1 MIKQREKLNRFSPSD
16 FMRARR
22 PKLFSDTVF
31 REEHALDRSQFE
43 FHLDTL
49 TQRKEEIRFEHFC
62 RRLAEKEL
70 CPNLLPQT
78 GPTGGGDSKVD
89 AETFPVAET
98 IAERWYE
105 GDPKRAAR
113 ERWAFA
119 FSAKKKWRSK
129 VKEDVRKII
138 EAGRQYSL
146 IYFMTNQAVRDRDRA
161 AVEDTLGKQLGIE
174 IRILDRSW
182 IIDKVVKNNRWDVVY
197 QTLDIQYPRVESKS
211 IPGPL
216 DVERQ
221 RDLEELDRLIQD
233 SARYKGSEYQLAED
247 CLQTALLARGLGRP
261 RIEIDGRFDRA
272 ERIARNQ
279 GNMRQIFRILYQRA
293 WTANWWFDDFTELD
307 RLYKIAEPLVIDT
320 EVVWDLEKLVNLWQV
335 GTAWRQVKPTLND
348 HEDWASHGTKL
359 RKSLQRHAADS
370 AKPTSALWART
381 ELVLMDLTDA
391 VVHRERLPSLL
402 ASISGILKDADGH
415 PDYPVE
421 PIVQIIQE
429 LGRVASDDET
439 YDGLI
444 EEIIQFQATRV
455 SKAEQGRIR
464 LDRGSQKL
472 EAGKTYD
479 AIDQFAKAQSLLAQE
494 EHKSEFV
501 RALAGTA
508 LGYEAAGLL
517 WAARANLVVALDR
530 TLYEY
535 FQDGQIPP
543 QALPLLRKLVWVELQ
558 LGRIPCVLIWVEWLD
573 LVSHALK
580 LDEDVRKTIEEEF
593 YLMDTILGVLV
604 LKTLYGDWTR
614 LDRVAGLLERFSL
627 LMSRGAAL
635 FSLGYEDKFRSEYK
649 ETGDLERFF
658 SLWLNQPAADD
669 LPTEAQWLLHGTV
682 AMRTSILGSEIE
694 LVTENHTTS
703 LLLGEAILAFM
714 EAFLSTVI
722 KLKGHFS
729 PRPYLKIEI
738 RQSENVTIPFIYE
751 VEEDE
756 CGETKIIINHPKVSA
771 SILVQDSGYQE
782 ALIKLLAE
790 FIRQLQITFSLES
803 LEGLFAKDRAH
814 DRAYWTGLSPIALT
828 NILTDKPKYH
838 IEDWLDESL
847 TESLVVLRT
856 IPWGAT
862 AKPDTPADRKIT
874 APVTFADG
882 PPPAGLFGVDGLKH
896 RDLQILSPIN
906 MALWDKAHWRGLG
919 LAVLPGSP
927 PIPELIL
934 LFEDQEAGAK
944 IFRGWRKRLGE
955 VDQEEWIGLTL
966 ITGIDR
972 SHLSYYRLAI
982 SVNEESFTHV
992 HKPEGP
998 FTLVYRMQDMTP
1010 VDSTNIDRFLFF
1022 YRNAGRYRLTYNL
1035 FAPTQP
1041 ISPYADNIFLEKR
1054 RLRIVPAWQIGPND
1068 PAIVALKGIND
1079 PLIPPDISDPP
1090 VLKALK
1096 RFYEPNRNEKT

>member
-1 MIKQREKLNRFSPSD
+1 
-16 FMRARR
+16 MRARR
-22 PKLFSDTVF
+22 PELFSDTVF
-31 REEHALDRSQFE
+31 KEEYALDRSQFE

-89 AETFPVAET
+89 TETFPVAET

-105 GDPKRAAR
+105 GDPMRAAH

-119 FSAKKKWRSK
+119 FSAKKKWRPK
-129 VKEDVRKII
+129 VKDDVHKI
-138 EAGRQYSL
+138 AATGRQYSL

-161 AVEDTLGKQLGIE
+161 AVEDALRKQWGIE

-182 IIDKVVKNNRWDVVY
+182 IIDKVAQNNRWDVVY
-197 QTLDIQYPRVESKS
+197 QTLDIQQPRVESKS
-211 IPGPL
+211 MPGPL
-216 DVERQ
+216 DAERQ

-233 SARYKGSEYQLAED
+233 SARYQGSEYQLAED

-279 GNMRQIFRILYQRA
+279 GNMRQFFRILYQRA

-335 GTAWRQVKPTLND
+335 GTTWRQIKPILSD
-348 HEDWASHGTKL
+348 QEDWASHSAKL
-359 RKSLQRHAADS
+359 REALLRHAADLT
-370 AKPTSALWART
+370 KPTSALWART
-381 ELVLMDLTDA
+381 EMLLMDLTEA
-391 VVHRERLPSLL
+391 VNHRERLPSLL
-402 ASISGILKDADGH
+402 TSISGILKDADGH

-429 LGRVASDDET
+429 LGRVVGDDET

-444 EEIIQFQATRV
+444 EEVIQFQAKRV

-464 LDRGSQKL
+464 LERGSQKL
-472 EAGKTYD
+472 GAGKTYD

-494 EHKSEFV
+494 ENKCEFV

-535 FQDGQIPP
+535 FHDGQIPP

-558 LGRIPCVLIWVEWLD
+558 LGRIPCVLIWVEWLC
-573 LVSHALK
+573 LVSHTLK
-580 LDEDVRKTIEEEF
+580 LDGDVRKKVEEEF
-593 YLMDTILGVLV
+593 YLMDTILGILI
-604 LKTLYGDWTR
+604 LRTRYDDWSS

-635 FSLGYEDKFRSEYK
+635 FSLGHEDKFRSEYK
-649 ETGDLERFF
+649 ETGDLDQFF

-669 LPTEAQWLLHGTV
+669 LPTEAQWLLCGTV

-694 LVTENHTTS
+694 LVAENHATS
-703 LLLGEAILAFM
+703 MLLGEAILAFM

-722 KLKGHFS
+722 KLRGHYS
-729 PRPYLKIEI
+729 ARPYLKIEI
-738 RQSENVTIPFIYE
+738 RQSGNATIPFIYE

-756 CGETKIIINHPKVSA
+756 CGETKIIITHPKVSA
-771 SILVQDSGYQE
+771 SVLVQDSGCQE
-782 ALIKLLAE
+782 ALIRLLAE

-803 LEGLFAKDRAH
+803 LEGLFAKDRAQ
-814 DRAYWTGLSPIALT
+814 DRAYWTSLSPIALT
-828 NILTDKPKYH
+828 NVLTDKPKYH
-838 IEDWLDESL
+838 IEDWMDESL
-847 TESLVVLRT
+847 TESLVPLRT
-856 IPWGAT
+856 TPWKAT
-862 AKPDTPADRKIT
+862 TKPATPADKKIA
-874 APVTFADG
+874 APLTFADG
-882 PPPAGLFGVDGLKH
+882 PPPAGFFGVDGLKH

-906 MALWDKAHWRGLG
+906 MALWDKARWRGLG
-919 LAVLPGSP
+919 FAALPGNP

-934 LFEDQEAGAK
+934 IFEDSEAGAK
-944 IFRGWRKRLGE
+944 IFRGWQKRLGKA
-955 VDQEEWIGLTL
+955 DQDEWIGLTL
-966 ITGIDR
+966 ITGIDS
-972 SHLSYYRLAI
+972 SHPSYYRLAI
-982 SVNEESFTHV
+982 GVNEEYFTHMN
-992 HKPEGP
+992 KPKGP
-998 FTLVYRMQDMTP
+998 FALVYRMQDMTP

-1022 YRNAGRYRLTYNL
+1022 YKKAGRYRLTYNL
-1035 FAPTQP
+1035 LAPTQP
-1041 ISPYADNIFLEKR
+1041 ISPYANNIFLEKR
-1054 RLRIVPAWQIGPND
+1054 RLRIVPAWQIGHND
-1068 PAIVALKGIND
+1068 PTCAALKGIDD
-1079 PLIPPDISDPP
+1079 PLIPSDVIDPP
-1090 VLKALK
+1090 ILKTLK
-1096 RFYEPNRNEKT
+1096 RFFGKNRKEES